1 MIEENLEGYAKS
13 QIDKALSYSEGKR
26 QEQGEL
32 LANDPLPRACNLA
45 GVDYQTFLKIK
56 AYMPLYT
63 TPQSKQEQGEPVAW
77 WNGKE
82 SVVFAHDQ
90 IFIPN
95 WTDYYYI
102 PLYTTP
108 QTKKWVGL
116 TEDEMRAIAEWQ
128 LSAHRPLID
137 VIKAVEQ
144 ALKERNT

>member
-1 MIEENLEGYAKS
+1 MIKTKWNVEA
-13 QIDKALSYSEGKR
+13 
-26 QEQGEL
+26 
-32 LANDPLPRACNLA
+32 
-45 GVDYQTFLKIK
+45 VK
-56 AYMPLYT
+56 AYETGQGVELVNEPYPHYVPST
-63 TPQSKQEQGEPVAW
+63 TESEKQEHGEPVGW
-77 WNGKE
+77 WNGE
-82 SVVFAHDQ
+82 EGVVFAHDQ